1 MQSGD
6 REEMRQSGIAKRL
19 LRLLGHRAALARND
33 GRGDAT
39 RRAGQRR
46 GDAARHLVPQLHEPL
61 APAAALACV
70 TWRDDAARAAIAVP
84 DAADPGEI
92 ELALHVAPARQYLAR
107 HREEHRLDL

>member
-6 REEMRQSGIAKRL
+6 REERRHSGSATL
-19 LRLLGHRAALARND
+19 LPHLLGHRAARASNE

-46 GDAARHLVPQLHEPL
+46 GDAARHLVPQLQEPF

-84 DAADPGEI
+84 DPADPDEI
-92 ELALHVAPARQYLAR
+92 ELALHIAPARQYLAR